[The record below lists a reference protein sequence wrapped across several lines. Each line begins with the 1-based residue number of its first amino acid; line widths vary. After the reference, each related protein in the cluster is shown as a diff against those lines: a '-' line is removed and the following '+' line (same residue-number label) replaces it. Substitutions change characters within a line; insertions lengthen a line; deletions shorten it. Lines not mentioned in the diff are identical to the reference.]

1 MATGIIGYFASTM
14 VLLTFV
20 TKDMRRLRLIG
31 ILSNVAFIG
40 YGALCWLPPVLC
52 LHLVLLP
59 VNVVRLMELKKTATT
74 TIAMSLDSGPAEPHI
89 EA

>member
-14 VLLTFV
+14 VLLTFA
-20 TKDMRRLRLIG
+20 TKDMRRLRLLG
-31 ILSNVAFIG
+31 IMSNLAFIG

-59 VNVVRLMELKKTATT
+59 VNVMRLMELRNHGTQAITLSNEVAQPT
-74 TIAMSLDSGPAEPHI
+74 RSQ
-89 EA
+89 

>member
-14 VLLTFV
+14 VLLTFA
-20 TKDMRRLRLIG
+20 TKDMRRLRLLG
-31 ILSNVAFIG
+31 IMSNLAFIG

-59 VNVVRLMELKKTATT
+59 VNVVRLMELRNHSNQA
-74 TIAMSLDSGPAEPHI
+74 IALSKEVD
-89 EA
+89 

>member
-1 MATGIIGYFASTM
+1 MATGIIGYFASAM

-59 VNVVRLMELKKTATT
+59 VNVVRLMELHRASAP
-74 TIAMSLDSGPAEPHI
+74 AMTMNLDRLPEQPPI
-89 EA
+89 